1 MIKMKGLGRGLDALL
16 SGSDRPSG
24 DEQRNLPVDRLRPGK
39 YQPRTQMDET
49 SLAELAASIRTQGVM
64 QPILVRAV
72 DSTPGAERYEIVA
85 GERRWRAAQLAGLA
99 EVPVL
104 VRSIP
109 DEQALAMA
117 LIENIQRENLNPL
130 EEAQGLQRLIDE
142 FGLTHQQAADA
153 VGRSRPAASNL
164 LRLLQLNRLVQ
175 DMLMAGKLDMGHAR
189 ALLPVAGAQQVA
201 LAQRIVHKGLSVRE
215 TERLVQHLLNP
226 PRKSPERPVDR
237 DLLRLQEELS
247 DGLGANVAIR
257 ANGKG
262 AGRVTIEFG
271 SLDQLDGLIARL
283 RH

>member
-16 SGSDRPSG
+16 TGSDRPHG
-24 DEQRNLPVDRLRPGK
+24 DEQRNLPVDRLKPGK
-39 YQPRTQMDET
+39 YQPRTHMDES
-49 SLAELAASIRTQGVM
+49 SLAELAASIRAQGVM
-64 QPILVRAV
+64 QPILVRAI

-85 GERRWRAAQLAGLA
+85 GERRWRASQLAGLN

-153 VGRSRPAASNL
+153 VGRSRPAATNL
-164 LRLLQLNRLVQ
+164 LRLLQLTATVQ
-175 DMLMAGKLDMGHAR
+175 EMLMTGKLDMGHAR

-201 LAQRIVHKGLSVRE
+201 LAQRIVQKGLSVRE
-215 TERLVQHLLNP
+215 AERLVQQLLNP
-226 PRKSPERPVDR
+226 PKTLPERVIDR

-247 DGLGANVAIR
+247 DGLGASVAIR
-257 ANGKG
+257 SNKKG
-262 AGRVTIEFG
+262 AGKVTIDFS
-271 SLDQLDGLIARL
+271 SLDQLDGLISRL
-283 RH
+283 RG

>member
-16 SGSDRPSG
+16 SGSDRPHG
-24 DEQRNLPVDRLRPGK
+24 DEQRNLPVERLRPGK
-39 YQPRTQMDET
+39 YQPRTHMDEE
-49 SLAELAASIRTQGVM
+49 SLAELAASIKAQGVM

-85 GERRWRAAQLAGLA
+85 GERRWRASQLAGLS

-104 VRSIP
+104 IRNIP

-164 LRLLQLNRLVQ
+164 LRLLQLTAPVQ
-175 DMLMAGKLDMGHAR
+175 DLLMTGQLDMGHAR
-189 ALLPVAGAQQVA
+189 ALLPVASGQQVG
-201 LAQRIVHKGLSVRE
+201 LAQRIIQKGLSVRE
-215 TERLVQHLLNP
+215 TERLVQQLLNP
-226 PRKSPERPVDR
+226 PKQMPEKIIDR
-237 DLLRLQEELS
+237 DLLRLQDELS
-247 DGLGANVAIR
+247 DGLGTNVAIR
-257 ANGKG
+257 ANKKG
-262 AGRVTIEFG
+262 AGKVTIEFSG
-271 SLDQLDGLIARL
+271 LDQLDGLIFRL
-283 RH
+283 RV

>member
-16 SGSDRPSG
+16 TGSDRPHG
-24 DEQRNLPVDRLRPGK
+24 DEQRSLPVDRLRPGK
-39 YQPRTQMDET
+39 YQPRTQMDEG
-49 SLAELAASIRTQGVM
+49 SLGELAASIRVQGIM

-72 DSTPGAERYEIVA
+72 DGTPGAERYEIVA

-104 VRSIP
+104 IRRIP

-153 VGRSRPAASNL
+153 VGRSRPTATNL
-164 LRLLQLNRLVQ
+164 LRLLQLTAAVQ
-175 DMLMAGKLDMGHAR
+175 ELLLSGKLDMGHAR
-189 ALLPVAGAQQVA
+189 ALLPLAGVQQVA
-201 LAQRIVHKGLSVRE
+201 LAQRIAQKGLSVRE
-215 TERLVQHLLNP
+215 AERLVQHLLNP
-226 PRKSPERPVDR
+226 PKRSPEENPDR

-247 DGLGANVAIR
+247 DGLGTNVAIR
-257 ANGKG
+257 SNKKG
-262 AGRVTIEFG
+262 AGKVTIEFG
-271 SLDQLDGLIARL
+271 SLDQLDGLISLL
-283 RH
+283 RG